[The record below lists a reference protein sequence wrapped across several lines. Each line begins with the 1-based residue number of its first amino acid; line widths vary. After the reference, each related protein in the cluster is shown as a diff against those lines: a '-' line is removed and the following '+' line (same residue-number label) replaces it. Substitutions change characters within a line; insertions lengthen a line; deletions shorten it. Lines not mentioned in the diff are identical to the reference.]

1 MNRVENDSYNE
12 NGMRF
17 QNNSWN
23 ELNDVRTMVD
33 LRTTWL
39 VDIPPGMGVDF
50 MCWLMWTSKKDMNAL
65 SVSPN
70 VVVVSIMFWLLVY
83 VSMFPMTLIVNQ
95 CTYLCV
101 SWRYEYMCK
110 TTNQMR

>member
-1 MNRVENDSYNE
+1 MNRVENDSYNDNE
-12 NGMRF
+12 MRF

-23 ELNDVRTMVD
+23 EMNDVRTMDD

-50 MCWLMWTSKKDMNAL
+50 MCWLTGTNKKDMNAL

-70 VVVVSIMFWLLVY
+70 VVTVSIMLWLLVY
-83 VSMFPMTLIVNQ
+83 I
-95 CTYLCV
+95 
-101 SWRYEYMCK
+101 
-110 TTNQMR
+110 